1 MTTPREL
8 DHVEAM
14 ELLEASGVGRIA
26 FCTEAGP
33 EIYPVNYSVDS
44 RAIYFR
50 TSPHS
55 QLGTAI
61 DGTDVAFEIDHLNW
75 TSRQGWSVVVKGR
88 AEVVD
93 DPAEIARIR
102 ERRHEPQPWA
112 SGLRRLYVRVPVK
125 EISGRE
131 VGNEWIGESRPRE

>member
-8 DHVEAM
+8 DHVEAV
-14 ELLEASGVGRIA
+14 ELLETSGIGRIA
-26 FCTEAGP
+26 FCTESGP
-33 EIYPVNYSVDS
+33 EIYPVNYSVDNH
-44 RAIYFR
+44 AIYFR

-61 DGTDVAFEIDHLNW
+61 DGTHVAFEIDHLNW
-75 TSRQGWSVVVKGR
+75 ASRQGWSVVVKGR

-93 DPAEIARIR
+93 DPAEVARIR
-102 ERRHEPQPWA
+102 ELRHEPQPWA
-112 SGLRRLYVRVPVK
+112 SGMRRLYVRIPVK

-131 VGNEWIGESRPRE
+131 VGNEWIGESRPRG